1 MDRSAYC
8 AQVLSHLRRLSRR
21 EREAVRAELEEH
33 MEDRVRALLDLGYDE
48 KLAEER
54 TVAAMGDPAE
64 VGREMERQ
72 YPRGWMLLGR
82 GAMVLTLLLALF
94 LARPLLERVPAAWES
109 LVVRCAP
116 KAVLDISERRE
127 DFFDPLGLDA
137 WDLDAE
143 AVIRDVHFRV
153 YQVGYEPD
161 RAGGN
166 TLLAAAC
173 WRTNPFQEALDDYD
187 GYSLRVRVDG
197 EETGYSMEA
206 MAGGICLYS
215 VWADPGQSLTMTWE
229 IYGETAAVSIT
240 LPEVGS

>member
-1 MDRSAYC
+1 MDRAEYC
-8 AQVLSHLRRLSRR
+8 AQVLSHLCRLSR
-21 EREAVRAELEEH
+21 EEKEAVRAELEEH
-33 MEDRVRALLDLGYDE
+33 MEDHVCALLELGYDE
-48 KLAEER
+48 RLAEER
-54 TVAAMGDPAE
+54 TMAAMGDPAE
-64 VGREMERQ
+64 VGREMDKQ
-72 YPRGWMLLGR
+72 YPRGWMILGR
-82 GAMVLTLLLALF
+82 AAMVLTLLLALF

-109 LVVRCAP
+109 LEVRCAP

-127 DFFDPLGLDA
+127 GSFDPLGLDA

-153 YQVGYEPD
+153 YQVGYEPG

-173 WRTNPFQEALDDYD
+173 WRTNLFQEALDDYE

-197 EETGYSMEA
+197 EETGYGMET

-229 IYGETAAVSIT
+229 IYGETATVSIT